1 MSMGTQSNQDYLRRQ
16 YRDSS
21 NLSASV
27 GLHTRFSTEEF
38 PWFHWVFD
46 HFDIPEN
53 GRVLELGCG
62 TGLLW
67 RENLGRIPHGWSTI
81 LSDASQGMVQE
92 AEQSLLHTDLEFTFE
107 VDEAQSIPY
116 EKHSFDIVIANH
128 MLYHVPDLARAL
140 SEIRQVLQ
148 PEGRLYANSVGLNH
162 MAKLTEVP
170 RKLGIETSDSS
181 DQTVAQF
188 NLDNGTG
195 ELEQWFAGVEVE
207 RKKGALVVTEA
218 APLVEYLM
226 SYLCLSDGE
235 AVELHSYFDR
245 EIQLQGAFRITTET
259 GIFKVIKES

>member
-1 MSMGTQSNQDYLRRQ
+1 MDTISNQDYLRRQ

-21 NLSASV
+21 NLSARV
-27 GLHTRFSTEEF
+27 GLHTRFSTEEY
-38 PWFHWVFD
+38 PWFRWVFD
-46 HFDIPEN
+46 YFDIPEN

-67 RENLGRIPHGWSTI
+67 RENLGRIPHGWRLT
-81 LSDASQGMVQE
+81 LSDASQGMVQKT
-92 AEQSLLHTDLEFTFE
+92 EQSLLHTDLEFTFE
-107 VDEAQSIPY
+107 EVEAQSIPY
-116 EKHSFDIVIANH
+116 EKHSFDVVIANH
-128 MLYHVPDLARAL
+128 MLYPVPDLARAL

-148 PEGRLYANSVGLNH
+148 PEGRLYATTVGLNH
-162 MAKLTEVP
+162 MAELTEVP

-188 NLDNGTG
+188 NLDNGAG
-195 ELEQWFAGVEVE
+195 ELAQWFAEVEVE
-207 RKKGALVVTEA
+207 RKKSALVVTEA

-235 AVELHSYFDR
+235 AVELDAYFDR
-245 EIQLQGAFRITTET
+245 EIQLKGAFRITTES